1 MGDATKNSKA
11 LSRKLFENAVD
22 DAQFLVAY
30 AAGKC
35 RKDIEEPMLNTL
47 IQAKRYVDQ
56 QKEVNAAFEADF
68 WLAYQQIWNLVKPVT
83 AESVKANLSLE
94 PRFISK
100 ILATID
106 PAPDWVS
113 KNIPGL
119 FKWAKNRTTSKARR
133 TVDRFIFFTVL
144 VLIVVLFLQIY
155 WVIGNQLTAHLAE
168 LLTKETELSQEI
180 DANRDEYSALE
191 MRFKQDEWESESF
204 KTNGVYT
211 FYSTPDWERDIL
223 DNLFE
228 KAKLESDL
236 AAIKSQLERNSAVL
250 MIWSNPWKRLIVNS
264 VNGTHLEDV
273 NQYDSQIASIKRQIR
288 ALNDQLVA
296 DPDGSKKIGEAR
308 DQVELLQKQLTELQ
322 KNQATDSDEIL
333 SLRSK
338 LDNLTNWVNQPGLAN
353 QIVSQLNQDIERLKE
368 EKTTLRRQ
376 KQADFKRETS
386 RQAQLA
392 AQFVLAILQSYL
404 LPLFYGILG
413 AGTFVLRSL
422 SKEIEDE
429 TFSDDKGIQH
439 LLRVS
444 LGALA
449 GILVGWFSFLIP
461 SETTTFVGSISPLA
475 IAFLVG
481 YNIEVFFSLMDRA
494 LFSITERLQRPAPAS
509 QQETDSN
516 QASNNAS
523 TESGKPKTAGI
534 QAPALG
540 EAAD

>member
-223 DNLFE
+223 DNLSE

>member
-223 DNLFE
+223 DNLSE

-494 LFSITERLQRPAPAS
+494 LFSITERLQRPATVPQKEPKLDTNNDSPQPDQQKIPAMQS
-509 QQETDSN
+509 
-516 QASNNAS
+516 
-523 TESGKPKTAGI
+523 P
-534 QAPALG
+534 PLG

>member
-1 MGDATKNSKA
+1 MGDTTENSKVM
-11 LSRKLFENAVD
+11 SRKLFEKAVE

-35 RKDIEEPMLNTL
+35 ENDIKKPALTTL
-47 IQAKRYVDQ
+47 IEAKWYVDQ
-56 QKEVNAAFEADF
+56 QKEVNAEFEAEF
-68 WLAYQQIWNLVKPVT
+68 WLAYQQVWNLVKPVT
-83 AESVKANLSLE
+83 AESVKANLYIE
-94 PRFISK
+94 PRFISQ
-100 ILATID
+100 LLDTIQPVPKWVD
-106 PAPDWVS
+106 P
-113 KNIPGL
+113 NIHGL
-119 FKWAKNRTTSKARR
+119 FKWAKSRTTSKARR
-133 TVDRFIFFTVL
+133 TVDRFISFTVL
-144 VLIVVLFLQIY
+144 VLIVVLVLQIY
-155 WVIGNQLTAHLAE
+155 WVNGNQLTAQMAD
-168 LLTKETELSQEI
+168 LLEREEELSQQI
-180 DANRDEYSALE
+180 SANREEYSAIE

-211 FYSTPDWERDIL
+211 FYSSPEWERDTL
-223 DNLFE
+223 DNLSA

-236 AAIKSQLERNSAVL
+236 AAVKSQLKSNSAVL

-264 VNGTHLEDV
+264 VNGTQLEEL
-273 NQYDSQIASIKRQIR
+273 NQYDSQIASIDRQIIE
-288 ALNDQLVA
+288 LNTQMA
-296 DPDGSKKIGEAR
+296 EDPDGSKKIREAR
-308 DQVELLQKQLTELQ
+308 DQMNLLQEQLTELE
-322 KNQATDSDEIL
+322 KNEETDSDEIL
-333 SLRSK
+333 RLRSK

-353 QIVSQLNQDIERLKE
+353 QILGQLNQDIERLNE
-368 EKTTLRRQ
+368 EKTTLNRQ
-376 KQADFKRETS
+376 KQADFNRETS

-392 AQFVLAILQSYL
+392 AEFVLVILQSYL

-413 AGTFVLRSL
+413 AGTYVLRSL
-422 SKEIEDE
+422 SKEIEAE

-494 LFSITERLQRPAPAS
+494 LFSITERLQRPATAPQKEPKLDTNDDSPQPDKQKIPAMQS
-509 QQETDSN
+509 
-516 QASNNAS
+516 
-523 TESGKPKTAGI
+523 P
-534 QAPALG
+534 PLG

>member
-1 MGDATKNSKA
+1 MKEYTENSKA
-11 LSRKLFENAVD
+11 MARKLFENAVD

-35 RKDIEEPMLNTL
+35 KKDIDESTLTTL
-47 IQAKRYVDQ
+47 IQAKRYLDEKQ
-56 QKEVNAAFEADF
+56 AVNAEFESKF
-68 WLAYQQIWNLVKPVT
+68 WLAYQTIWNLVKPVT
-83 AESVKANLSLE
+83 AKSVRANLPLE
-94 PRFISK
+94 PRFVSK
-100 ILATID
+100 LLATIE
-106 PAPDWVS
+106 PGPEWVNR
-113 KNIPGL
+113 NIPGL
-119 FKWAKNRTTSKARR
+119 FEWAKTRTTSKARR
-133 TVDRFIFFTVL
+133 TVDRFIVFTVL
-144 VLIVVLFLQIY
+144 VLIVVLLLQIY
-155 WVIGNQLTAHLAE
+155 WVIGNQLTAQLAE

-180 DANRDEYSALE
+180 SANRDGYSSIE

-211 FYSTPDWERDIL
+211 FYSTPDWERDIS
-223 DNLFE
+223 DNLSA

-236 AAIKSQLERNSAVL
+236 ASIKSQLARTSAVL
-250 MIWSNPWKRLIVNS
+250 MIWSNPWKRLIEKS
-264 VNGTHLEDV
+264 VNGIHLE
-273 NQYDSQIASIKRQIR
+273 NQYDSQIASIERQISE
-288 ALNDQLVA
+288 LNTQLVE
-296 DPDGSKKIGEAR
+296 DPNGSKKIREAR
-308 DQVELLQKQLTELQ
+308 EQMNLLQRQLTELEKSQ
-322 KNQATDSDEIL
+322 ETNSDEIL
-333 SLRSK
+333 GLRSK
-338 LDNLTNWVNQPGLAN
+338 LENLANWVNQPGLAN
-353 QIVSQLNQDIERLKE
+353 QIVSQLNQDIERLKQ
-368 EKTTLRRQ
+368 EKTTLNRQ
-376 KQADFKRETS
+376 KQADFNRETS

-449 GILVGWFSFLIP
+449 GILVGWFSFLLP
-461 SETTTFVGSISPLA
+461 SETATFVGSISPLA

-494 LFSITERLQRPAPAS
+494 LFSITERLQRPASAPQKEA
-509 QQETDSN
+509 DSK
-516 QASNNAS
+516 QVANNTS
-523 TESGKPKTAGI
+523 TTIRKPKTGAVKS
-534 QAPALG
+534 PALG